1 MAWTGYEIHSLSLSL
16 CIYFVLKGKKE
27 VYTSE
32 RVREILFAWV
42 ILTLAIMREQQQ
54 TLLIQV

>member
-1 MAWTGYEIHSLSLSL
+1 MDGLGNPFAKFIFMYIF
-16 CIYFVLKGKKE
+16 CFKAGKKE